1 MRSIHFIRFS
11 ARQREWYD
19 SGENYLNIY
28 LIKVNHQK
36 IPAWCSKWDF
46 LYRIEFVSPFSLK
59 KSCYCLWEGHE
70 IACGNILWSHWV
82 MQNFNKWR
90 LSKNLCMEVCHN
102 DKHCNH
108 DDSNLLLSFYINIQ
122 MYILEVSI
130 DCTPQF
136 LVGRGIKNH
145 NLKQA
150 LLSGFGSTD
159 TLGIKLMFECDN
171 VIWKCK

>member
-1 MRSIHFIRFS
+1 MHAVHSLHTLFRKTTRVVWFGRKLSKHLS
-11 ARQREWYD
+11 Y
-19 SGENYLNIY
+19 
-28 LIKVNHQK
+28 HQK

-59 KSCYCLWEGHE
+59 KSCHCLWEGHE

-108 DDSNLLLSFYINIQ
+108 DDSNLLLTVFI
-122 MYILEVSI
+122 SI
-130 DCTPQF
+130 FKC
-136 LVGRGIKNH
+136 IY
-145 NLKQA
+145 
-150 LLSGFGSTD
+150 
-159 TLGIKLMFECDN
+159 
-171 VIWKCK
+171 WKCPLTVHHSF

>member
-1 MRSIHFIRFS
+1 MIKASNFNTLLEGNKCMRSIHFIRFS
-11 ARQREWYD
+11 ARQREWCD

-28 LIKVNHQK
+28 PIKVNHQK

-59 KSCYCLWEGHE
+59 KSCHCLWEGHE

-108 DDSNLLLSFYINIQ
+108 DDSNLLLTVFI
-122 MYILEVSI
+122 SI
-130 DCTPQF
+130 FKC
-136 LVGRGIKNH
+136 IY
-145 NLKQA
+145 
-150 LLSGFGSTD
+150 
-159 TLGIKLMFECDN
+159 
-171 VIWKCK
+171 WKCPLTVHHSF

>member
-1 MRSIHFIRFS
+1 MIKSSNFNTLQEENKCMRSIHFIRFS

-59 KSCYCLWEGHE
+59 KSCHCLWEGHE

-108 DDSNLLLSFYINIQ
+108 DDSNLLLTVFI
-122 MYILEVSI
+122 SI
-130 DCTPQF
+130 FKC
-136 LVGRGIKNH
+136 IY
-145 NLKQA
+145 
-150 LLSGFGSTD
+150 
-159 TLGIKLMFECDN
+159 
-171 VIWKCK
+171 WKCPLTVHHSF

>member
-1 MRSIHFIRFS
+1 MIKASNLIHCKKKTS
-11 ARQREWYD
+11 ACGPFTSYAFPQDNEWYD

-28 LIKVNHQK
+28 PIKVNHQK

-59 KSCYCLWEGHE
+59 KSCHCLWEGHE

-102 DKHCNH
+102 DKHRNH
-108 DDSNLLLSFYINIQ
+108 DDSNLLFTVFI
-122 MYILEVSI
+122 SI
-130 DCTPQF
+130 FKC
-136 LVGRGIKNH
+136 IY
-145 NLKQA
+145 
-150 LLSGFGSTD
+150 
-159 TLGIKLMFECDN
+159 
-171 VIWKCK
+171 WKCPLTVHHSF

>member
-1 MRSIHFIRFS
+1 MQEENKCMRSIHFIRFP

-28 LIKVNHQK
+28 PIKVNHQK

-59 KSCYCLWEGHE
+59 KSCHCLWEGHE

-108 DDSNLLLSFYINIQ
+108 DDSNLLLTVFI
-122 MYILEVSI
+122 SI
-130 DCTPQF
+130 FKC
-136 LVGRGIKNH
+136 IY
-145 NLKQA
+145 
-150 LLSGFGSTD
+150 
-159 TLGIKLMFECDN
+159 
-171 VIWKCK
+171 WKCPLTVTTVFSREGDKKS

>member
-1 MRSIHFIRFS
+1 MPRSLVIKASNFNTLQEENKCMRSIHFIRFS

-28 LIKVNHQK
+28 PIKVNHQK

-59 KSCYCLWEGHE
+59 KSCHCLWEGHE

-90 LSKNLCMEVCHN
+90 FSKNLCMEVCHN

-108 DDSNLLLSFYINIQ
+108 DDSNLLLTVFISIFKCIYWKYPLTVHHSF
-122 MYILEVSI
+122 
-130 DCTPQF
+130 
-136 LVGRGIKNH
+136 
-145 NLKQA
+145 
-150 LLSGFGSTD
+150 
-159 TLGIKLMFECDN
+159 
-171 VIWKCK
+171 

>member
-1 MRSIHFIRFS
+1 MQEENKCMRSIHFIRFS

-59 KSCYCLWEGHE
+59 KSCHCLWEGHE

-108 DDSNLLLSFYINIQ
+108 DDSNLLLTVFI
-122 MYILEVSI
+122 SI
-130 DCTPQF
+130 FKC
-136 LVGRGIKNH
+136 IY
-145 NLKQA
+145 
-150 LLSGFGSTD
+150 
-159 TLGIKLMFECDN
+159 
-171 VIWKCK
+171 WKCPLTVTTVFSREGDKKS